1 MFSSVGYSDV
11 ATVASRRRPEK
22 RDLLSPNR
30 GEQQERDGHPSYPT
44 TVQQVAVAAC
54 KKVPSSDNGIERSV
68 RNKHSIR
75 DILTIFSGCLE
86 KVRTQASNLFHRCAS
101 PIQGAGLNK
110 LKKTMSSDSN
120 HWSFVSV
127 IGEYTE

>member
-1 MFSSVGYSDV
+1 MFSSVGCSDV

-30 GEQQERDGHPSYPT
+30 GEQQEREGHPSYPT

-68 RNKHSIR
+68 NTPSEISSPSLVAAWRRSELKRAIYFIDAPVPSRER
-75 DILTIFSGCLE
+75 D
-86 KVRTQASNLFHRCAS
+86 
-101 PIQGAGLNK
+101 
-110 LKKTMSSDSN
+110 
-120 HWSFVSV
+120 
-127 IGEYTE
+127 